1 MKLTTMIILIL
12 LGQTVMGGGL
22 VDRQAN
28 LLESIN
34 VKDVPSKVA
43 VNVVVG
49 EDGDN
54 LEETWSWRRCLT
66 VNMLT
71 LCCLEFM

>member
-1 MKLTTMIILIL
+1 MR
-12 LGQTVMGGGL
+12 GGL

-34 VKDVPSKVA
+34 VQDVSSKVA
-43 VNVVVG
+43 VNVIVG

-54 LEETWSWRRCLT
+54 LKVTWS
-66 VNMLT
+66 
-71 LCCLEFM
+71 